1 MKEVKEV
8 TEVKEMKEV
17 KTVKKVKETK
27 KVTAI
32 LLFSGGDFSSAEP
45 AALQG
50 GRAGQDLVMHQCSA
64 PVVKRSSVLVVKWSR
79 PGARTLHQAAI
90 VKCHVVP
97 WHLAPGRHCQV
108 SCGT

>member
-1 MKEVKEV
+1 MKEMDGME
-8 TEVKEMKEV
+8 EV

-50 GRAGQDLVMHQCSA
+50 GRAGQDLVMLQCSG
-64 PVVKRSSVLVVKWSR
+64 PVVKRSIVLVVQWSS
-79 PGARTLHQAAI
+79 
-90 VKCHVVP
+90 VP
-97 WHLAPGRHCQV
+97 V
-108 SCGT
+108 S

>member
-1 MKEVKEV
+1 MKEMDGMEEVKEVKEV

-50 GRAGQDLVMHQCSA
+50 GRAGQDLVMLQCSA
-64 PVVKRSSVLVVKWSR
+64 VVQWSSVL
-79 PGARTLHQAAI
+79 LF
-90 VKCHVVP
+90 
-97 WHLAPGRHCQV
+97 
-108 SCGT
+108 